1 MKTISFK
8 NAVLTVLVLAGTLIA
23 VTAGAQDGKD
33 KKQKQE
39 EIIIKKKGDKDG
51 KMTIVVDGDKIT
63 VNGEPLAEFND
74 DNIIIRKRELFGP
87 DGGWANGS
95 RSLRTPRAPLPP
107 NPPRVW
113 GFQGEG
119 AGTVTSPKAMLGVY
133 TEKDEKGA
141 RISQVVDNSPAEKAG
156 LAKGDIITKAGDKN
170 ITDPSSLSDAIGDLK
185 PGDEIELQYLRNNK
199 RKKAKVILGERKSQ
213 VGTFNFTAPSFDED
227 MMRSFEF
234 HGPQDW
240 QEGKGLFYSR
250 PQLGIRIQDTEEGNG
265 VKVLDVTDASVAEK
279 AGIKKDDIITAID
292 GTAIKSAEE
301 AKKKIAELKDKS
313 SYGVTVLRDNQ
324 TVQVE
329 VKIPKKLKTADL

>member
-1 MKTISFK
+1 MKTICFK
-8 NAVLTVLVLAGTLIA
+8 NTVLTVLALAGMLIA
-23 VTAGAQDGKD
+23 VTADAQEGKD

-51 KMTIVVDGDKIT
+51 KMTIVVEGDKIT

-74 DNIIIRKRELFGP
+74 DNIIIRKREIFGP
-87 DGGWANGS
+87 DGGWADGS
-95 RSLRTPRAPLPP
+95 RSLRAPHPPFPP
-107 NPPRVW
+107 NPPRVEE
-113 GFQGEG
+113 FQGDG
-119 AGTVTSPKAMLGVY
+119 AITVTGPKAMLGVY

-156 LAKGDIITKAGDKN
+156 LTKGDIIMKAGDKN
-170 ITDPSSLSDAIGDLK
+170 ITDPSSLSDAIGGLK

-199 RKKAKVILGERKSQ
+199 QKKAKVILGERKSQ
-213 VGTFNFTAPSFDED
+213 ARTFNFTAPSFDEG
-227 MMRSFEF
+227 MMRSFKF
-234 HGPQDW
+234 RGPQSW
-240 QEGKGLFYSR
+240 QGGEDLFYNR
-250 PQLGIRIQDTEEGNG
+250 PQLGIRIQETEEGNG
-265 VKVLDVTDASVAEK
+265 VKVLDVNDASVAEK

-301 AKKKIAELKDKS
+301 AKKKITELKDKS